1 MIYAGVLKPF
11 VGAISVGFLISLIIV
26 IWLMWRYRKWG
37 KDRFLTESL
46 VILVVFIASLITVFL
61 LPTYNDEDEKY
72 GEKLSSCRMIEENAF
87 NGSLNENVNKID
99 CDGVITNIPVSTYQ
113 KMIYAYQEKNKGG

>member
-46 VILVVFIASLITVFL
+46 VMLVVPRF
-61 LPTYNDEDEKY
+61 Y
-72 GEKLSSCRMIEENAF
+72 
-87 NGSLNENVNKID
+87 
-99 CDGVITNIPVSTYQ
+99 VSTSKSIIKALINMHSFEIQ
-113 KMIYAYQEKNKGG
+113 LSPIG

>member
-11 VGAISVGFLISLIIV
+11 VGAIGVGFLISLIIV
-26 IWLMWRYRKWG
+26 ICLMWRYRKWG

-46 VILVVFIASLITVFL
+46 VMLVVFIASLITVFL
-61 LPTYNDEDEKY
+61 LPTYNDEDVKY
-72 GEKLSSCRMIEENAF
+72 GEKLSSCKMIEENAF
-87 NGSLNENVNKID
+87 NGSFNENVNKID

-113 KMIYAYQEKNKGG
+113 K

>member
-26 IWLMWRYRKWG
+26 IWLMWRYRKSG

-46 VILVVFIASLITVFL
+46 VMLVVFMEVAIT
-61 LPTYNDEDEKY
+61 
-72 GEKLSSCRMIEENAF
+72 G
-87 NGSLNENVNKID
+87 NVVY
-99 CDGVITNIPVSTYQ
+99 CACWQSY
-113 KMIYAYQEKNKGG
+113 

>member
-1 MIYAGVLKPF
+1 MLGTQNDLCRCFEAVCGSYQRRL
-11 VGAISVGFLISLIIV
+11 LISLIIV

-61 LPTYNDEDEKY
+61 LPTYNDEDVKY
-72 GEKLSSCRMIEENAF
+72 GESYPAA
-87 NGSLNENVNKID
+87 G
-99 CDGVITNIPVSTYQ
+99 
-113 KMIYAYQEKNKGG
+113 

>member
-46 VILVVFIASLITVFL
+46 VILVVFIAREGANKSLI
-61 LPTYNDEDEKY
+61 
-72 GEKLSSCRMIEENAF
+72 
-87 NGSLNENVNKID
+87 
-99 CDGVITNIPVSTYQ
+99 
-113 KMIYAYQEKNKGG
+113 

>member
-46 VILVVFIASLITVFL
+46 VILVVFIA
-61 LPTYNDEDEKY
+61 
-72 GEKLSSCRMIEENAF
+72 
-87 NGSLNENVNKID
+87 
-99 CDGVITNIPVSTYQ
+99 
-113 KMIYAYQEKNKGG
+113 